1 MPTGIYVRKN
11 AVWDRLKAGM
21 AADHATDFARWLR
34 ERRYT
39 PLTIVERMRLLASW
53 THWARGEGH
62 TLAAIREAYAA
73 SFALIETG
81 HRPCFRGDVNKD
93 AVETIKLFI
102 AYLEERGVVTR
113 LPAKPAAPL
122 VAEFAAWAGEQCG
135 LAETTLATYLGTI
148 TPFVD
153 ALGDIPTAYDAVTI
167 RAYMIERAKAV
178 SVARMKGI
186 SVGIRAFLRF
196 LIATGRCPP
205 GLDYAMPNVAGWRLA
220 SIPRFLPDADIARI
234 IGACD
239 GERRLRDR
247 AIILLLVRLGLRAS
261 EVARL
266 GFDDIDWR
274 QGSIRLWGKG
284 RREELLPLT
293 QEIGDALLAYIERGR
308 PALATPTLFIT
319 EYAPLRP
326 IDRMTVKCLVKRAL
340 KRGGVE
346 SHYKGAHILRHSA
359 ATAMLRHGVSLPDVS
374 TVLRHRS
381 QAMTAHYAKV
391 DIALLSAIAQPWPG
405 RSPC

>member
-1 MPTGIYVRKN
+1 
-11 AVWDRLKAGM
+11 
-21 AADHATDFARWLR
+21 
-34 ERRYT
+34 
-39 PLTIVERMRLLASW
+39 
-53 THWARGEGH
+53 
-62 TLAAIREAYAA
+62 
-73 SFALIETG
+73 LIEAG
-81 HRPCFRGDVNKD
+81 HRPRFRGDLNKD
-93 AVETIKLFI
+93 AVECAKLFI
-102 AYLEERGVVTR
+102 AYLEDQGLLMR
-113 LPAKPAAPL
+113 LPAKPTAPL
-122 VAEFAAWAGEQCG
+122 VLEFAAWAREQRG

-148 TPFVD
+148 TRFVD

-178 SVARMKGI
+178 SVERMKGI

-196 LIATGRCPP
+196 LIATGRCPA
-205 GLDYAMPNVAGWRLA
+205 GLDHAMPNVAGWRLA

-266 GFDDIDWR
+266 SFDDIDWR
-274 QGSIRLWGKG
+274 QGTIRLCGKS

-308 PALATPTLFIT
+308 PALAIPALFIT

-326 IDRMTVKCLVKRAL
+326 IDRITVKCLVKRAL
-340 KRGGVE
+340 KRAGVE
-346 SHYKGAHILRHSA
+346 SRYKGAHILRHSA
-359 ATAMLRHGVSLPDVS
+359 ATAMLRHGVSLPGVS
-374 TVLRHRS
+374 MALRHRS

-391 DIALLSAIAQPWPG
+391 DIALLAAIAQPWPG

>member
-1 MPTGIYVRKN
+1 MPTGVYVRKN

-21 AADHATDFARWLR
+21 AADHAADFAQWLR

-39 PLTIVERMRLLASW
+39 PLTIVEKMRLLASW
-53 THWARGEGH
+53 THWARAEGFP
-62 TLAAIREAYAA
+62 LAAIREAYAA
-73 SFALIETG
+73 SFALIEAG
-81 HRPCFRGDVNKD
+81 HPPRFRGDVNKD
-93 AVETIKLFI
+93 AVEIAKLFI
-102 AYLEERGVVTR
+102 GYLENRGVLTR
-113 LPAKPAAPL
+113 VPAKPEAPL
-122 VAEFAAWAGEQCG
+122 VAEFAAWVREQRG
-135 LAETTLATYLGTI
+135 LAETTLATYLGAI
-148 TPFVD
+148 TPFID
-153 ALGDIPTAYDAVTI
+153 ALGDAPAAYGAATI
-167 RAYMIERAKAV
+167 RTYMTERAKAV
-178 SVARMKGI
+178 SVERMKGI

-205 GLDYAMPNVAGWRLA
+205 GLDHAMPNIAGWRLA
-220 SIPRFLPDADIARI
+220 SIPRFLPEADIARVI
-234 IGACD
+234 DACD

-266 GFDDIDWR
+266 SFDDIDWR
-274 QGSIRLWGKG
+274 QGSIRLCGKS

-308 PALATPTLFIT
+308 PALTAPSLFIT

-326 IDRMTVKCLVKRAL
+326 IDRVTVKCLVKRAL

-346 SHYKGAHILRHSA
+346 SRYKGAHILRHSA
-359 ATAMLRHGVSLPDVS
+359 ATAMLRHGVSLPGVS

-381 QAMTAHYAKV
+381 LAMTAHYAKV
-391 DIALLSAIAQPWPG
+391 DMVLLSAIAQRWPG